1 MAFDKLNGI
10 VLRYADYKEN
20 DRILT
25 VLTRERGLV
34 SLTAR
39 GVRSNKP
46 NAACAVKDILCC
58 GEFVV
63 YERNGI
69 EYISSSSVTEAFY
82 PIREDYDRFSAAA
95 QIAATIKKVGNASKN
110 DELYMLVYYT
120 LSFLAYSEASC
131 KDLLI
136 GFYTKLIVIEG
147 YEPIITYCAGCGKSV
162 LNYKQIRFS
171 NQLGG
176 SLCDE
181 CASEEAAYSAGS
193 MEALR
198 RIILLESRELYRIRL
213 SDNMQSELFKLLSSH
228 MEYSMGQSIPHIK

>member
-25 VLTRERGLV
+25 VLTRERGIV

-39 GVRSNKP
+39 GVRSAKP
-46 NAACAVKDILCC
+46 NNACAVKDSFCC

-69 EYISSSSVTEAFY
+69 EYISSSSVIEAFY

-95 QIAATIKKVGNASKN
+95 QIADIVKRAADISKN
-110 DELYMLVYYT
+110 DEMFMLVYYAF
-120 LSFLAYSEASC
+120 SFLAYGKASHR
-131 KDLLI
+131 DLFI
-136 GFYTKLIVIEG
+136 GFIAKFIAIEG
-147 YEPIITYCAGCGKSV
+147 YEPIITYCVNCGKSV
-162 LNYKQIRFS
+162 LNYKRIRFS
-171 NQLGG
+171 NSLGG

-181 CASEEAAYSAGS
+181 CSSNEADYAAES

-198 RIILLESRELYRIRL
+198 RIILLDSRELDRIRL
-213 SDNMQSELFKLLSSH
+213 SETMQTDLFKLLSEH
-228 MEYSMGQSIPHIK
+228 MRYSIGQSIRPLK